1 MKIGGRFLSI
11 LLVALIVAGC
21 ATPEERRQREAA
33 RQAQIQACKSRGG
46 TPYVSK
52 YTGRLHECLSAN
64 QQAEADKKRI
74 ACTRSGGRPNYNT
87 VNGLLK
93 GCIYPNNNS
102 NPWVFQPYC
111 PPNKYGIYGCPPA
124 GNTNNNSSG
133 DYDWDWDYQPA
144 NRQWVCRGIQ
154 TGRYAELSNCA
165 WDAKDD
171 DRWPG

>member
-1 MKIGGRFLSI
+1 MKIGGRFLNI

-33 RQAQIQACKSRGG
+33 NRAQIQACKSRGG

-52 YTGRLHECLSAN
+52 MFGELRECLSAK
-64 QQAEADKKRI
+64 QQAEVDKKII
-74 ACTRSGGRPNYNT
+74 ACTRLGGKPNFNIA
-87 VNGLLK
+87 NGLYK
-93 GCIYPNNNS
+93 RCIYPN
-102 NPWVFQPYC
+102 
-111 PPNKYGIYGCPPA
+111 I
-124 GNTNNNSSG
+124 NTSG